1 MKNFKTLLNIAF
13 MATTLLFISCNNDD
27 DVVITVEDL
36 VVDINENPTNGQVIG
51 TVQTNGNGTFS
62 ITTQTPTGALNI
74 DANTGEL
81 TVADATLFDYET
93 NQTIT
98 ATVEVVGAT
107 NTGAVTI
114 NINDINELSAQ
125 DLDATIDENPTNG
138 QSVGAVQA
146 AGDGT
151 ISYSITSQ
159 TPSGALNIDTNTGEL
174 TVADATLFDFE
185 TNPVI
190 TANISV
196 NNTVNTATAIA
207 TINLNNVNELSAQDL
222 NVTINENPTN
232 GQSVGTVSAAG
243 DGTLSFSITSQTP
256 SGALNIDA
264 STGEL
269 IVANATLFD
278 FETNPVI
285 TANILVDNSVS
296 TVTAIATIDLNN
308 INELGDFNHGG
319 VIFWI
324 DPTDDTHGLVC
335 ALDNQM
341 TAAWGCSGVVTGATG
356 AAIGTGETNTATIV
370 SAGCA
375 TGGAAEI
382 VSNLNLN
389 GYNDW
394 FLPSVDEMNEI
405 STNYLTYIYPTIQAN
420 GGSALFGTV
429 WTSTESNDVNAFI
442 AYLSGSN
449 PTPITKTLNVFNI
462 LPVRSF

>member
-1 MKNFKTLLNIAF
+1 MKNIKTLLSVAFIAITIIF
-13 MATTLLFISCNNDD
+13 TSCGNDD
-27 DVVITVEDL
+27 DA
-36 VVDINENPTNGQVIG
+36 PTPI
-51 TVQTNGNGTFS
+51 
-62 ITTQTPTGALNI
+62 
-74 DANTGEL
+74 L
-81 TVADATLFDYET
+81 TT
-93 NQTIT
+93 NQ
-98 ATVEVVGAT
+98 
-107 NTGAVTI
+107 I
-114 NINDINELSAQ
+114 NVQ
-125 DLDATIDENPTNG
+125 DLIVAIDENPTNG
-138 QSVGAVQA
+138 QIVDTVEATQTVG
-146 AGDGT
+146 GGT
-151 ISYSITSQ
+151 ISFSINSQ
-159 TPSGALNIDTNTGEL
+159 TPAGALNIDPSTGEL

-190 TANISV
+190 TATV
-196 NNTVNTATAIA
+196 EVVGAVNTGIV
-207 TINLNNVNELSAQDL
+207 TINLNNINELSIQNFD
-222 NVTINENPTN
+222 TTFDENPTN
-232 GQSVGTVSAAG
+232 GQSIGTVQATG
-243 DGTLSFSITSQTP
+243 DGNLSFSISSQTP
-256 SGALNIDA
+256 VGALNINA

-269 IVANATLFD
+269 TVADAALFD
-278 FETNPVI
+278 YETNVVI
-285 TANILVDNSVS
+285 TADISVDNSVS
-296 TVTAIATIDLNN
+296 TVAATASIDLNN

-319 VIFWI
+319 VVFWI

-356 AAIGTGETNTATIV
+356 TVIGTGETNTATIV

-405 STNYLTYIYPTIQAN
+405 STNYQTYISPTIQAN

-429 WTSTESNDVNAFI
+429 WTSTESNNVNAFI